1 MVSRRGAVAAAGAES
16 SNDAGGSMN
25 RESDFR
31 KRKRGMNTM
40 HARAMGVAVA
50 TALLMTIGVTL
61 SVACPLCFSQAD
73 AQTADGLND
82 ALLLLMGLTGSVL
95 GGIAAFVISL
105 RRRAGKVVRA
115 IGGGQSLH

>member
-1 MVSRRGAVAAAGAES
+1 MHARAIGVAVAAA
-16 SNDAGGSMN
+16 
-25 RESDFR
+25 
-31 KRKRGMNTM
+31 
-40 HARAMGVAVA
+40 
-50 TALLMTIGVTL
+50 LLTTIGVTL

-82 ALLLLMGLTGSVL
+82 AVLLLMGLTGSVL

-115 IGGGQSLH
+115 IGGGQSLHGGKEKNHSCRNSSGCHRKLQRMPMRSTAPWR

>member
-1 MVSRRGAVAAAGAES
+1 MMSLSRE
-16 SNDAGGSMN
+16 NDC
-25 RESDFR
+25 R
-31 KRKRGMNTM
+31 KGEKRMNTM

-50 TALLMTIGVTL
+50 AVLLMTIGVTL

-82 ALLLLMGLTGSVL
+82 AVLLLMGLTGSVL
-95 GGIAAFVISL
+95 GGVVAFVISL
-105 RRRAGKVVRA
+105 RRRAVRA